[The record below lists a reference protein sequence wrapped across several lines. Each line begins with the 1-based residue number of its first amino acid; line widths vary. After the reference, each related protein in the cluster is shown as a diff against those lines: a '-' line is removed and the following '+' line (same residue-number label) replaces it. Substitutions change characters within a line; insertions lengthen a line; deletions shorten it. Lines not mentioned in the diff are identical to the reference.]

1 MWHRPSI
8 ALLLAVLNG
17 LWTGPLAAQEKSV
30 IELSAPRALTS
41 SDAVEIQIATGALPA
56 GARLVVMTEQ
66 GEVIGAITPYGIPG
80 TPASSTATIP
90 VPPTAL
96 VDRRLRLQLQV
107 VQPGTSPRA
116 PHADEVRR
124 IDLIV
129 APRKE

>member
-8 ALLLAVLNG
+8 ALLLAVLSG
-17 LWTGPLAAQEKSV
+17 LWTGSLAAQEKSV

-41 SDAVEIQIATGALPA
+41 NDAVEIQIATGPLPA

-80 TPASSTATIP
+80 TPSGSTATIP

-107 VQPGTSPRA
+107 IQPGTPPRA
-116 PHADEVRR
+116 PRTDEVRR

>member
-30 IELSAPRALTS
+30 IELSAPRALAHN
-41 SDAVEIQIATGALPA
+41 DAVEIQIATGPLPA

-80 TPASSTATIP
+80 TPGTSTATIP

-107 VQPGTSPRA
+107 IQPGTAPRA
-116 PHADEVRR
+116 PRTDEVRR